1 MVVRGAM
8 ARERRRK
15 AEVRQRLEEEQSK
28 RRRGLREMEVP
39 EVKEKKEYVVNSVA
53 SDMLFSN
60 NYFQLVNLTSTTD
73 AWVENATDSVQE
85 VKKEEEV

>member
-39 EVKEKKEYVVNSVA
+39 EVEEKKE
-53 SDMLFSN
+53 
-60 NYFQLVNLTSTTD
+60 
-73 AWVENATDSVQE
+73 
-85 VKKEEEV
+85 